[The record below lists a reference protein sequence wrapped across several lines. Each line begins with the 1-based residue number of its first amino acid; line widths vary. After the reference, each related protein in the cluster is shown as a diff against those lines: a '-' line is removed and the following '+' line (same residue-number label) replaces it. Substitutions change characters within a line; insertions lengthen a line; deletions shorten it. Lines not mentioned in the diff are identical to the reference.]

1 MEQRLLEIGDWLRVN
16 GEAIYGTRFAGRS
29 CQWSEGKRPGQQY
42 GEFMVK
48 YNLMDQVGQK
58 PHGDMA
64 VKQAFFT
71 KKPGALY
78 AITPGW
84 PGKHLVLRDIRVPAD
99 AAVTMLGVPG
109 KLAHKVE
116 GDVLTVTMPDLG
128 PDGAPCRH
136 AYVIKITVREV
147 VPEK

>member
-1 MEQRLLEIGDWLRVN
+1 MN

-48 YNLMDQVGQK
+48 YNLMDQVGQQ
-58 PHGDMA
+58 PHGETA

-71 KKPGALY
+71 KKPGVLY
-78 AITPGW
+78 AIMPGW
-84 PGKHLVLRDIRVPAD
+84 PGKTLVLRDIRVPAD
-99 AAVTMLGVPG
+99 TAVTMLGVPG
-109 KLAHKVE
+109 ELAHKLE

-136 AYVIKITVREV
+136 AYVIKITGGEV